1 MDTVNIEHDVFSCHL
16 LCLIVFQLI
25 FAQVFET
32 GRNNV
37 VDGLCEKMF
46 DLVLD
51 FLIEMAFQEILTVVY
66 FLFGEV
72 EAKAKLVF
80 EDGIPGIEQ
89 IFEVDAVVQGIP
101 ILDVGD
107 EKRCWIVGGWM
118 WLILR
123 GELPRF
129 GEVVWF

>member
-66 FLFGEV
+66 FLFG
-72 EAKAKLVF
+72 
-80 EDGIPGIEQ
+80 
-89 IFEVDAVVQGIP
+89 
-101 ILDVGD
+101 
-107 EKRCWIVGGWM
+107 
-118 WLILR
+118 
-123 GELPRF
+123 
-129 GEVVWF
+129 